1 MTTDFRVITE
11 DELGVI
17 RLTECEHE
25 GATWNLKSTK
35 RGLVIS
41 RDDDHANVS
50 LLVPLA
56 MTSAFCR
63 EIAEQRSALKDGAE
77 DMVLIWGGPSA

>member
-17 RLTECEHE
+17 RLAECAHE
-25 GATWNLKSTK
+25 GAIWNLRSTK

-41 RDDDHANVS
+41 RDDDHTNVS

-63 EIAEQRSALKDGAE
+63 EITEQRSALKDSAE
-77 DMVLIWGGPSA
+77 DPALIWGGPFA